1 MPGSFD
7 FGAFQKEAA
16 QLLAQIRASGDKLA
30 AIEREVKGGR
40 ATTSEVRA
48 RASEPVTAGGGGAG
62 TTAEAEIRS
71 RGLATDQLLAKQRE
85 LTTATRASSESERI
99 MAQTMAQTSAGMQK
113 SGALTNEFVDAAK
126 RGEVTVRELGQ
137 QVAGTIAKFG
147 GWIVAG
153 SAVYFAFNALSAV
166 KRGAIDAAS
175 GVNEL
180 QRVVNG
186 VNTKKA
192 EQEFQSLAGHF
203 NLPIK
208 EVADAAYEM
217 GKVFNNQEEAFTA
230 AKQVLYAVKIGEL
243 DTAAASR
250 YLISIINGFHLPA
263 SRMADVLDQVNQA
276 QNNFGVSTEDV
287 LSGVA
292 KASGAFHQASGE
304 FKQYGRDYSY
314 LLALITTGVK
324 VTGQTG
330 PTVGTAI
337 ARAPNFLRRPSNQ
350 EVLRQFG
357 IEPNGPIEKVLNEA
371 FKRVKTLTGKQVQE
385 LAAGIGGPQ
394 YGARVF
400 TGLLSNYQKFKE
412 VSEGTSPKASK
423 GSAQRELQRQLGGV
437 NEQITKLGVTL
448 ERIGEGLAN
457 SHLLDSLGGSL
468 AVINQMLLGVNTLVQ
483 DFSKLPDFTQ
493 KFLAYLLQA
502 SIVLRLM
509 RRFQVGESIAGGPGA
524 QPGGVRGGVANFFG
538 EGDRRYARLARTSLV
553 NEQNALESER
563 GRLGGQ
569 LGRAASE
576 ERYTGQGALRANQAL
591 IREQQRS
598 GPLST
603 ETAALQ
609 EKQIIAERAYV
620 AAQETTRIL
629 KQKEASAAE
638 RLASVQASIGRV
650 NKFGGRLNTKAAI
663 EEAQKQNLPL
673 PAGYGKGGVER
684 PFRLGG
690 TPLPSQQAELDAV
703 KEMEKRGIVPPGLES
718 ETARA
723 TQATSGA
730 TGRLTG
736 LGQKFGGLRGGL
748 GKMGGAMSNLL
759 GRAGELAFAAF
770 TIGFLANTLTSV
782 ASSIGDE
789 FEGITTSVT
798 TAKAAAEQAKEN
810 ATQATA
816 GESFKE
822 RLTNAITEHTNLGP
836 IPVPTLGLGGGK
848 GVGEERAEVAA
859 LALTKYQDIQK
870 LQDQERGS
878 GKTVQYR
885 YTSDIEKNIKEIEK
899 SGKNRKEIR
908 QALNK
913 YDEQISQSAQA
924 LEGGA
929 HAKGELEKA
938 KTLLSKARVKSAAS
952 NELVEK
958 LQLLTSKEIS
968 ERLQASVT
976 QLGGSLGQSYNAGA
990 AKAAALKYQAL
1001 VQKAGASHD
1010 ATSVQELAQARQA
1023 YFSGIQTAVAGDLQY
1038 ALDFAKTPGEKGAA
1052 YSQAIS
1058 RYQAFGSS
1066 SDESATKAEAS
1077 LKKLVQERE
1086 KLRRRQASLPPETPG
1101 KDVHPEDIAKEQN
1114 TAKAIHSLDL
1124 EIQAETKKIG
1134 DIKKSQ
1140 VEKRRFIKDIIQ
1152 QLRIQEYEANSALR
1166 QAQEGAREALTANP
1180 IVQTEE
1186 QIKFLGEQI
1195 TRAIGIYGRES
1206 QQVLTL
1212 IAEQRQAR
1220 QQLAQNQLSLFQSK
1234 GGLET
1239 AGIIEQIPKEKATLR
1254 GAHGLEAQLAFVKSH
1269 ENQFDPKTLID
1280 LETQVKAAQ
1289 AQLAFDI
1296 QQEAN
1301 QTKDAHFQIE
1311 EARATAGGHTV
1322 RAAQI
1327 AVQQARYDVA
1337 HAQTPLEKLGAQ
1349 QNLIQSL
1356 ASKRDAVAQA
1366 RLESITFEANISKI
1380 TTQQEIEQLE
1390 TLLHTYKLS
1399 LSMRRQL
1406 REQIHSLKGQL
1417 SSEGEK
1423 FNLNIG
1429 DFALPTAYDIRRAVL
1444 GAGGGRGGTTVTQN
1458 NEFRIENHS
1467 NDPAVL
1473 GRAIGHALGRGAESA
1488 ARSAGVTA

>member
-7 FGAFQKEAA
+7 FGAFEKEAA
-16 QLLAQIRASGDKLA
+16 QLLAQLRASADRIA
-30 AIEREVKGGR
+30 AVEKEIKGGR
-40 ATTSEVRA
+40 ATTSEVRSA
-48 RASEPVTAGGGGAG
+48 ASEPAAAGAPGEVSKS
-62 TTAEAEIRS
+62 AEAEIRS

-85 LTTATRASSESERI
+85 LTTATRASSESERV

-153 SAVYFAFNALSAV
+153 SAVYFAFDALSAV
-166 KRGAIDAAS
+166 KRGAIDASS

-186 VNTKKA
+186 VNTRKA
-192 EQEFQSLAGHF
+192 QQEFQSLAGHF

-217 GKVFNNQEEAFTA
+217 GKVFNNQEQAFTA

-304 FKQYGRDYSY
+304 FKQYGKDYSY

-423 GSAQRELQRQLGGV
+423 GSAQRELNRQLGGV
-437 NEQITKLGVTL
+437 NEQVTKLGISL
-448 ERIGEGLAN
+448 ERIGEGLVS
-457 SHLLDSLGGSL
+457 SHLLDSLGLMLGS
-468 AVINQMLLGVNTLVQ
+468 INSLLSGVNYLVQ

-493 KFLAYLLQA
+493 KFLAYLIQA

-509 RRFQVGESIAGGPGA
+509 RRGQVGELIGGGPGA
-524 QPGGVRGGVANFFG
+524 QPGAVRGGIAGFFG
-538 EGDRRYARLARTSLV
+538 EGDKGFARRARTSLV
-553 NEQNALESER
+553 NEQEALLRER
-563 GRLGGQ
+563 GGLGGQ
-569 LGRAASE
+569 LSRAAAE
-576 ERYTGQGALRANQAL
+576 ERYTGQGAVAANAAL
-591 IREQQRS
+591 IKEQQRS
-598 GPLST
+598 GPLSA
-603 ETAALQ
+603 ETAAAQ
-609 EKQIIAERAYV
+609 TRQIAAERAYV
-620 AAQETTRIL
+620 AAQETTIAL
-629 KQKEASAAE
+629 KQKEASSAE
-638 RLASVQASIGRV
+638 RLASVQASLSRV
-650 NKFGGRLNTKAAI
+650 NNFGGRLNTKAAL
-663 EEAQKQNLPL
+663 EEARRQGLPL
-673 PAGYGKGGVER
+673 PAGYGKGGVE
-684 PFRLGG
+684 PPVRLA
-690 TPLPSQQAELDAV
+690 TPVLPSQQAELDAV
-703 KEMEKRGIVPPGLES
+703 KEMEKRGLIPPGLES
-718 ETARA
+718 ETQRA
-723 TQATSGA
+723 TQSTAGA

-748 GKMGGAMSNLL
+748 GKMGGAMSQLL

-770 TIGFLANTLTSV
+770 TIGFLADALTGVANSV
-782 ASSIGDE
+782 GSE
-789 FEGITTSVT
+789 FEHVGSSVT
-798 TAKAAAEQAKEN
+798 SAKAAAERAKEN
-810 ATQATA
+810 AEGSKA

-822 RLTNAITEHTNLGP
+822 RLFNAVTEHTNIGP
-836 IPVPTLGLGGGK
+836 VPIPTLGLGSQK
-848 GVGEERAEVAA
+848 GIGEERAEAEEQA
-859 LALTKYQDIQK
+859 LATYREIQS
-870 LQDQERGS
+870 LQAKERGS

-885 YTSDIEKNIKEIEK
+885 YASDIEKNIKQVEK
-899 SGKNRKEIR
+899 SGKSRKEIR
-908 QALNK
+908 EALNK
-913 YDEQISQSAQA
+913 YDEQIAQSSQA
-924 LEGGA
+924 LLGGKN
-929 HAKGELEKA
+929 AKGELEQA
-938 KTLLSKARVKSAAS
+938 KTVLSKARVKSAAS

-976 QLGGSLGQSYNAGA
+976 QLGGTLGQGYNAGA
-990 AKAAALKYQAL
+990 AKSAALKYQAL

-1023 YFSGIQTAVAGDLQY
+1023 YFSGIQSAVSGDLQY
-1038 ALDFAKTPGEKGAA
+1038 ALDFAKSPGERGAA
-1052 YSQAIS
+1052 YAQAIS

-1066 SDESATKAEAS
+1066 SDDAAKKAQANLTK
-1077 LKKLVQERE
+1077 LTQERA
-1086 KLRRRQASLPPETPG
+1086 KLQKRQFAPETPG
-1101 KDVHPEDIAKEQN
+1101 KEVHPSEIAKEQN
-1114 TAKAIHSLDL
+1114 TAKAIHALDL
-1124 EIQAETKKIG
+1124 EIQAETKKIS

-1140 VEKRRFIKDIIQ
+1140 TEKRKYIKDIIQ
-1152 QLRIQEYEANSALR
+1152 QLRIQEFEANSALR

-1186 QIKFLGEQI
+1186 QIKFLGGQI
-1195 TRAIGIYGRES
+1195 SRAIAIYGKES
-1206 QQVLTL
+1206 QQVLGL

-1220 QQLAQNQLSLFQSK
+1220 QQLAQNELSLFQSK

-1239 AGIIEQIPKEKATLR
+1239 AGIIEQVPKEKVTLR

-1280 LETQVKAAQ
+1280 LETQVAAAK

-1301 QTKDAHFQIE
+1301 QVKDAHFGIE
-1311 EARATAGGHTV
+1311 QARATAAGHTV
-1322 RAAQI
+1322 RAAEL
-1327 AVQQARYDVA
+1327 AVQQARYDVS

-1356 ASKRDAVAQA
+1356 AAKRDAVAQA
-1366 RLESITFEANISKI
+1366 RVESITFEANISKI

-1399 LSMRRQL
+1399 LSARRQL

-1444 GAGGGRGGTTVTQN
+1444 GAGGGRGGTTVTQT
-1458 NEFRIENHS
+1458 NEFHIENHS

-1488 ARSAGVTA
+1488 ARSAGVV